1 MTAQENIFLKDKKMS
16 LFLKSRKKIYTNL
29 LGEHNSLHSG
39 NGLDFKE
46 LREYSSGDDI
56 RHINWKVTAKS
67 LTPAINVYNEDKQ
80 LNVVLVYLNSGSIY
94 FGSCKS
100 KKETMIEVLATLGYA
115 AVNKNDMLTSV
126 FYSSKEDEFIPPSKH
141 KAIVDIN
148 IQKANSLKSL
158 GNEINY
164 KKLNEYLLG
173 KIKKKSVIF
182 LIGDFLELGDF
193 KLLATKHEV
202 SCVVV
207 RDRFEEDLKL
217 LGEFD
222 FVNTN
227 TNDNENIF
235 LDEGAIKKY
244 NQLLKEHDASLFAS
258 FKKANIRF
266 KKIYTSDNVMLKLK
280 QLVQG

>member
-1 MTAQENIFLKDKKMS
+1 M
-16 LFLKSRKKIYTNL
+16 
-29 LGEHNSLHSG
+29 
-39 NGLDFKE
+39 
-46 LREYSSGDDI
+46 
-56 RHINWKVTAKS
+56 
-67 LTPAINVYNEDKQ
+67 
-80 LNVVLVYLNSGSIY
+80 VYLNSGSIY
-94 FGSCKS
+94 FGSNKS

-126 FYSSKEDEFIPPSKH
+126 FYSTKEDDFIPPSKH
-141 KAIVDIN
+141 RSIVDVN
-148 IQKANSLKSL
+148 IQKAISLKEL

-173 KIKKKSVIF
+173 KIKKKSIIF
-182 LIGDFLELGDF
+182 LIGDFLETADF
-193 KLLATKHEV
+193 KLLASKHEV
-202 SCVVV
+202 SCIVV

-227 TNDNENIF
+227 NQENENIF
-235 LDEGAIKKY
+235 LDESSIQKY
-244 NQLLKEHDASLFAS
+244 NQLLKEHDKLLFTN